1 MLTRPRPVVI
11 LVLLALLGYA
21 VALPFFGGTFALKLA
36 SRIMIIGI
44 FVISLDLL
52 IGVTGMVSFGH
63 ALYFGLGAYSLYF
76 ISPES
81 AAANGFAA
89 IPFAIL
95 LAGVGALIVGS
106 VAVLTKGFYFIMV
119 TLAFGQMGFSLF
131 FDTKIAGGTDGAY
144 INVRPIFSLGSQ
156 QLLNFSSRSAFFY
169 FCLAALVLS
178 YLFLLWLVRTPF
190 GRVLQGIHHNEA
202 RMSALGFN
210 TYAYKLASYV
220 IAGAMAGF
228 AGVLF
233 ASIDGYVA
241 PELLGWRESGLAI
254 MMVVLGGAGT
264 LYGPLLG
271 AILYSMVEET
281 LKSST
286 ELSAFFSIFTSTA
299 TAKWL
304 GGLVANSWS
313 MALGFFLIAAV
324 LAAPKGIAGF
334 IEKFAGEAKRAKPRE
349 IKPSAESRER
359 AKAMQLEVENL
370 TRAFGGLVAVNGVT
384 VTFPPNKVHG
394 IIGPNGAGKTTFI
407 NVLSGA
413 LKPTQGNVRLERE
426 EIGGQRPHNVA
437 RRGLGR
443 SYQRTNVILPF
454 TAREN
459 CALAAQA
466 KFPSPFRFSNT
477 WQRDE
482 EDEAVEKALLA
493 SGIAPERADIKA
505 SNLSHGEQ
513 RQLEIAMLIASGAKL
528 LLLDEP
534 LAGMGPE
541 ETGRVTALLRELAA
555 DHTIVL
561 IEHDM
566 DAIFAAADTLTVL
579 VEGRLL
585 AHGTPEEIR
594 ANAAVRE
601 AYLGEWGQEA
611 KQ

>member
-1 MLTRPRPVVI
+1 MLARPRPVVI
-11 LVLLALLGYA
+11 VILLVLLAYA
-21 VALPFFGGTFALKLA
+21 VALPFFGSAFALKFA
-36 SRIMIIGI
+36 SRVLITGI

-76 ISPES
+76 ISPASS
-81 AAANGFAA
+81 AANAFLA
-89 IPFAIL
+89 IPFGIL
-95 LAGVGALIVGS
+95 LAGAVAAVVGS
-106 VAVLTKGFYFIMV
+106 VVVLTRGFYFIMV

-144 INVRPIFSLGSQ
+144 INVRPVFSLGSQ
-156 QLLNFSSRSAFFY
+156 QLLNFSDRTAFFY
-169 FCLAALVLS
+169 FCLVALVLS

-233 ASIDGYVA
+233 AAIDGYVA

-264 LYGPLLG
+264 LYGPVLG
-271 AILYSMVEET
+271 AILYSLVEET
-281 LKSST
+281 LKSASELTAIFSLVMSST
-286 ELSAFFSIFTSTA
+286 

-304 GGLVANSWS
+304 GGILANSWS

-334 IEKFAGEAKRAKPRE
+334 IEKYSGEAKRAKPRE
-349 IKPSAESRER
+349 IKPLAETRER

-370 TRAFGGLVAVNGVT
+370 TRAFGGLVAVNGVS
-384 VTFPPNKVHG
+384 VKFPPNKVHG

-413 LKPTQGNVRLERE
+413 LKPTQGNIRLEGE
-426 EIGGQRPHNVA
+426 EIGGQKPHNVA

-466 KFPSPFRFSNT
+466 QFPSPFRVSNQ
-477 WQRDE
+477 WRGHE
-482 EDEAVEKALLA
+482 EDKAVENALKA
-493 SGIAPERADIKA
+493 SGIAPERADIRA

-541 ETGRVTALLRELAA
+541 ETGRVTALLRALAA
-555 DHTIVL
+555 DHTVVL

-579 VEGRLL
+579 VEGKLL

-594 ANAAVRE
+594 NNAAVRE
-601 AYLGEWGQEA
+601 AYLGEWGQ
-611 KQ
+611 Q